1 MDTQNTLPKK
11 YSFHLFELSE
21 EKIRVFLKKSSHL
34 FEQGK
39 DNRTPFFEN
48 SSKKR
53 NTGYFHRVLLN
64 GIVSG

>member
-48 SSKKR
+48 SSKKE
-53 NTGYFHRVLLN
+53 TPDIFIGCF
-64 GIVSG
+64 